1 MTSKLVTDAH
11 AITGEWRRELD
22 LAHVL
27 GEYLSAYAS
36 SKVRIDLVALGKAS
50 VEMAKSAEHVL
61 GSTVQRRLIISDY
74 EGAAS
79 THDDPAVLSGDHP
92 IAGPA
97 SLRAGEAL
105 VAFLEA
111 EGHGDLT
118 LFLVSGGASSLCAWP
133 SPPLTL
139 LDLRGLWDAALAT
152 GADITTLNRM
162 RAATSSIAGGAV
174 LRHVRSA
181 RSQSLIMVDNVVSG
195 AEWVASGLTY
205 DYRPTREQLEALLD
219 DLALSE
225 APLGDSMRAAYKYRS
240 SLMAAPRRTQHVNT
254 VVASPDL
261 VHDLAVA
268 EARRRGYRVHDMGSH
283 VQGDVTQVSAQW
295 GTAVRALENEVG
307 PQCVLGVGE
316 VTVRVIGE
324 GSGGRCQEF
333 AWRMARELA
342 SLDRDAA
349 FAARA
354 TDGRDF
360 LSGVAGA
367 WVERATRQRA
377 EDLGID
383 WDEIAANHDSHRGL
397 SELGQLFEGAHTGWN
412 LCDLYVAVL

>member
-1 MTSKLVTDAH
+1 MTSKLLSDVQ
-11 AITGEWRRELD
+11 AIAEQWLHELD
-22 LAHVL
+22 LSELL
-27 GEYLSAYAS
+27 GPHLDEFLD
-36 SKVRIDLVALGKAS
+36 IDVDLIAIGKAS
-50 VEMAKSAEHVL
+50 VEMASAAQEFL
-61 GSTVQRRLIISDY
+61 GPRVRRTLIITNRRENESDRTDPTVLFG
-74 EGAAS
+74 EHPVAGA
-79 THDDPAVLSGDHP
+79 
-92 IAGPA
+92 A
-97 SLRAGEAL
+97 SLRAAHSL
-105 VAFLEA
+105 VEFLD
-111 EGHGDLT
+111 EGVDASVT
-118 LFLVSGGASSLCAWP
+118 LFLISGGASSICSWP

-139 LDLRGLWDAALAT
+139 EGLGGLWNAALAM
-152 GADITTLNRM
+152 GADITTLNKM

-181 RSQSLIMVDNVVSG
+181 RSRSLIMVDNVVSG

-205 DYRPTREQLEALLD
+205 EFSPTRAQLELLLD
-219 DLALSE
+219 DLALSNV
-225 APLGDSMRAAYKYRS
+225 PLGDSLRAAYAYRTG
-240 SLMAAPRRTQHVNT
+240 LMAAPRRTQHVNT

-283 VQGDVTQVSAQW
+283 IQGDVTELSAQW
-295 GTAVRALENEVG
+295 GTALRALEDEVG

-367 WVERATRQRA
+367 WVDRTTRQRA
-377 EDLGID
+377 EDLDID

-397 SELGQLFEGAHTGWN
+397 SALGQLFEGAHTGWN